1 MRAGKLQLV
10 EGMMLTPGVKRI
22 IFIRAGRYDYAELEL
37 GKSAH
42 LVGDNN
48 VGKTSLIEALQ
59 FLYIGNFHEMKFG
72 NYKWDETQRYYFSS
86 DQSYILFEC
95 MTNKGK
101 YVTVGLHGRG
111 VLQSY
116 NIERFTFSGVYQKD
130 MFVMDDMHVRAFDDV
145 KMKLDED
152 ARHFRILEAKD
163 IRASVLGSIE
173 DTQISLGI
181 VPLRDEGKYGKFSH
195 LFRNLLRLNNMT
207 QQDIKETLLEVHDQF
222 RKKEINL
229 AVEYGTEFARAKL
242 ERNKLNEL
250 KRILPD
256 ANKLKEQWGM
266 HTSTRKDIPAF
277 YQHLERIKTE
287 TALRLRADGKRFGD
301 AARQSEEEIKHLK
314 KRLVDIGDEIKRFA
328 ENRGEMQGNLN
339 RLTANGKE
347 LQGFVASLEQ
357 ESLRNLKHQIAA
369 LQGKLHANTDP
380 VEVIEQDIQ
389 SRNRKLQGLLKSHD
403 NFSLLVGTALKAHF
417 SEAEIR
423 DVFLVLNPALLS
435 APLQQG
441 SIELSN
447 EASALKY
454 LHAIRDAI
462 RDGVFESNGTKIY
475 LASLPET
482 NAVLHDLESIRAEI
496 LATEKHIEKRT
507 SELAV
512 AKDAA
517 SINTQIKSL
526 SGQAEKIQK
535 LLNKWEAYQ
544 EELKSQPEWES
555 QIKSLSDKIGLN
567 EAEAEQVDGNKTTL
581 SGQVDRQKN
590 SAAQAGLDVDKV
602 YKERYAL
609 PDASWPIGLIDP
621 SWTDDFHQAASVYRE
636 MHDTNINTGKEVESI
651 LEGIRRSAPSAGDHF
666 VGTSLEEQIEAVIAT
681 LDGIQKIEESCKEIW
696 EGCVVGLRTSFSH
709 ILKDLDTLRE
719 KMRSFNQ
726 HLAGVSISNLK
737 RISLEIEERKD
748 HTKKYRDMISN
759 DGTLFAGLAE
769 SAKAIEEISKMIEGD
784 PIIRLAD
791 LFGVRFII
799 EFEDGSKK
807 TFSDLSSI
815 ESNGTTIMI
824 KALINMILIRDMMRP
839 SVIKSG
845 EMSIPFYL
853 DEANQID
860 PKNLKQIVDTAT
872 RLGFCP
878 VLAST
883 IPVAV
888 AENLYFVQWADK
900 GKAVLDSHQRI
911 RREVKPEVIEDAAA

>member
-1 MRAGKLQLV
+1 
-10 EGMMLTPGVKRI
+10 MMLTPGVKRI

-48 VGKTSLIEALQ
+48 VGKTSLIESLQ
-59 FLYIGNFHEMKFG
+59 FLYIGNFNEMKFG
-72 NYKWDETQRYYFSS
+72 NYKWEETQRYYFNS

-116 NIERFTFSGVYQKD
+116 NVERFTFSGLYQKD
-130 MFVMDDMHVRAFDDV
+130 IFVLADNHVRPFDDV

-152 ARHFRILEAKD
+152 AHHFRILEAKD
-163 IRASVLGSIE
+163 IRASVLGSLD

-242 ERNKLNEL
+242 ERDKLNEL

-256 ANKLKEQWGM
+256 AQKLKDQWGK
-266 HTSTRKDIPAF
+266 HTSTRKNIPAF

-287 TALRLRADGKRFGD
+287 TVLRLRADEKRFGD
-301 AARQSEEEIKHLK
+301 AARQAEEEIKHLK
-314 KRLVDIGDEIKRFA
+314 KQLIDIGGEIKNFA
-328 ENRGEMQGNLN
+328 ENRGEVQGNLN
-339 RLTANGKE
+339 RLTAMDKE
-347 LQGFVASLEQ
+347 LHGFVVSLEQ
-357 ESLRNLKHQIAA
+357 AALLNLRNQIAA

-380 VEVIEQDIQ
+380 VEVIQRDIQ
-389 SRNRKLQGLLKSHD
+389 TLERKLQGLLRSHD
-403 NFSLLVGTALKAHF
+403 NFALLLGTALNAHF
-417 SEAEIR
+417 SEAEIL
-423 DVFLVLNPALLS
+423 DVFRVLNPALLS
-435 APLQQG
+435 TPLQQG
-441 SIELSN
+441 SIELSD

-462 RDGVFESNGTKIY
+462 CDGVFESNGTKIY
-475 LASLPET
+475 LASLPDANE
-482 NAVLHDLESIRAEI
+482 VLHDIESIKAD
-496 LATEKHIEKRT
+496 IEAAKASLKKKT
-507 SELAV
+507 SELTVAQDASAV
-512 AKDAA
+512 KK
-517 SINTQIKSL
+517 QIEGL
-526 SGQAEKIQK
+526 SGQAATIQK
-535 LLNKWEAYQ
+535 LLIKWGEYQ
-544 EELKSQPEWES
+544 EELKKKPEWES
-555 QIKSLSDKIGLN
+555 QIKSLSDKIGLK
-567 EAEAEQVDGNKTTL
+567 EAEAEQVDGKKSFL
-581 SGQVDRQKN
+581 SAQMVRQKN
-590 SAAQAGLDVDKV
+590 SAAQSGLDVEKV
-602 YKERYAL
+602 YKERYAV
-609 PDASWPIGLIDP
+609 PDASWPIVLIDP
-621 SWTDDFHQAASVYRE
+621 SWTDDFHQAACIYRD
-636 MHDTNINTGKEVESI
+636 MHETNISTGKEVESI
-651 LEGIRRSAPSAGDHF
+651 LDGIRRSAPSAGDHF
-666 VGTSLEEQIEAVIAT
+666 VGTSLEEQIEAVITT
-681 LDGIQKIEESCKEIW
+681 LDSIQKIEESCKEIW

-709 ILKDLDTLRE
+709 ILKDLDSLRE

-726 HLAGVSISNLK
+726 HLAGVTISNLK

-759 DGTLFAGLAE
+759 DGTLFAGLSE
-769 SAKAIEEISKMIEGD
+769 SARAIEEIGKMIEQN

-839 SVIKSG
+839 SVIKSS

-900 GKAVLDSHQRI
+900 GKAVLDNHRRI
-911 RREVKPEVIEDAAA
+911 RREVKQEVIEDAAA

>member
-1 MRAGKLQLV
+1 
-10 EGMMLTPGVKRI
+10 MLTPGVKRI

-59 FLYIGNFHEMKFG
+59 FLYIGHFNEMKFG
-72 NYKWDETQRYYFSS
+72 NYKWEDTQRYYFNS

-111 VLQSY
+111 VLQNY
-116 NIERFTFSGVYQKD
+116 NIERFTYSGQYQKD
-130 MFVMDDMHVRAFDDV
+130 TFVLPDNHVRAFDDV

-152 ARHFRILEAKD
+152 ARHFRLLEPKD
-163 IRASVLGSIE
+163 IRASVMGNID

-181 VPLRDEGKYGKFSH
+181 VPLRDESKYGKFSH

-229 AVEYGTEFARAKL
+229 TVEYGTEFARAKL
-242 ERNKLNEL
+242 ERDKLNEL
-250 KRILPD
+250 KRVLPD
-256 ANKLKEQWGM
+256 AQKLKEQWGM

-287 TALRLRADGKRFGD
+287 TIQRLRADEKRFGE
-301 AARQSEEEIKHLK
+301 AAALAEGKIRELKERLEEIGKENITL
-314 KRLVDIGDEIKRFA
+314 A
-328 ENRGEMQGNLN
+328 ENRGEVAGSLKMLS
-339 RLTANGKE
+339 TKE
-347 LQGFVASLEQ
+347 KALHGFIASLEQ
-357 ESLRNLKHQIAA
+357 ESLSNLEKQIAE

-380 VEVIEQDIQ
+380 VEIIQ
-389 SRNRKLQGLLKSHD
+389 QNIQTLERKLQGLLRSHD
-403 NFSLLVGTALKAHF
+403 NFALLAGTALKGHF

-423 DVFLVLNPALLS
+423 DVFRVFNPALLS
-435 APLQQG
+435 MPLQVG
-441 SIELSN
+441 SIEVSD
-447 EASALKY
+447 EASALRY
-454 LHAIRDAI
+454 LHAISDAI
-462 RDGVFESNGTKIY
+462 REGVFEWNGTKIY
-475 LASLPET
+475 LSSLPDT
-482 NAVLHDLESIRAEI
+482 NEVLHDLESIKAEI
-496 LATEKHIEKRT
+496 QATRKQIEKRA
-507 SELAV
+507 SELVVAQDASAV
-512 AKDAA
+512 KNQIEGFSGQAKAIQRR
-517 SINTQIKSL
+517 INDWNAYQDELKKKPGWESLVKTISTEIELKEAEARKIEEEKSAL
-526 SGQAEKIQK
+526 SGQLI
-535 LLNKWEAYQ
+535 
-544 EELKSQPEWES
+544 
-555 QIKSLSDKIGLN
+555 
-567 EAEAEQVDGNKTTL
+567 
-581 SGQVDRQKN
+581 RQQN
-590 SAAQAGLDVDKV
+590 SANQAGLDVEKV
-602 YKERYAL
+602 YKERYVL
-609 PDASWPIGLIDP
+609 PDASWRTGLIDP
-621 SWTDDFHQAASVYRE
+621 SWTEDFHQAASIYRE
-636 MHDTNINTGKEVESI
+636 MHDTNISTGKEVENI
-651 LEGIRRSAPSAGDHF
+651 LDGIRRSAPSAGDHF
-666 VGTSLEEQIEAVIAT
+666 VGSSLEEQIEAVITT
-681 LDGIQKIEESCKEIW
+681 LDSIQKIEESCKEIW
-696 EGCVVGLRTSFSH
+696 EGCVVGLRTSFNH
-709 ILKDLDTLRE
+709 ILKDLDSLRD

-737 RISLEIEERKD
+737 RVSLEIEERKD

-759 DGTLFAGLAE
+759 DGSLFAGLSE
-769 SAKAIEEISKMIEGD
+769 STKAIEEISKMIEQN

-900 GKAVLDSHQRI
+900 GKAVLDSHRRI
-911 RREVKPEVIEDAAA
+911 RREVKVVEDAAA

>member
-1 MRAGKLQLV
+1 
-10 EGMMLTPGVKRI
+10 MLTPGVERI

-59 FLYIGNFHEMKFG
+59 FLYIGHFNEMKFG
-72 NYKWDETQRYYFSS
+72 NYKWEDTQRYYFNS

-111 VLQSY
+111 VLQNY
-116 NIERFTFSGVYQKD
+116 NIERFTYSGQYQKD
-130 MFVMDDMHVRAFDDV
+130 TFVLPDNHVRAFDDV

-152 ARHFRILEAKD
+152 ARHFRLLEPKD
-163 IRASVLGSIE
+163 IRASVMGSID

-181 VPLRDEGKYGKFSH
+181 VPLRDESKYGKFSH

-242 ERNKLNEL
+242 ERDKLNEL
-250 KRILPD
+250 KRVLPD
-256 ANKLKEQWGM
+256 AQKLKEQWGI

-287 TALRLRADGKRFGD
+287 TIQRLRADEKRFGE
-301 AARQSEEEIKHLK
+301 AAALAEGKIRELKERLEEIGKENITL
-314 KRLVDIGDEIKRFA
+314 A
-328 ENRGEMQGNLN
+328 ENRGEVAGSLKMLS
-339 RLTANGKE
+339 TKE
-347 LQGFVASLEQ
+347 KALHGFIASLEQ
-357 ESLRNLKHQIAA
+357 ESLSNLEKQIAE
-369 LQGKLHANTDP
+369 LQGKLHANTDS
-380 VEVIEQDIQ
+380 VEIIQ
-389 SRNRKLQGLLKSHD
+389 QNIQTLERKLQGLLRSHD
-403 NFSLLVGTALKAHF
+403 NFALLAGTALKGHF

-423 DVFLVLNPALLS
+423 DVFRVFNPALLS
-435 APLQQG
+435 MPLQVG
-441 SIELSN
+441 SIEVSD
-447 EASALKY
+447 EASALRY
-454 LHAIRDAI
+454 LHAISDAI
-462 RDGVFESNGTKIY
+462 REGVFEWNGTKIY
-475 LASLPET
+475 LSSLPDT
-482 NAVLHDLESIRAEI
+482 NEVLHDLESIKAEI
-496 LATEKHIEKRT
+496 QTTRKQIEKRA

-512 AKDAA
+512 AQDASA
-517 SINTQIKSL
+517 VKNQIEGL
-526 SGQAEKIQK
+526 SGQAKMILGQ
-535 LLNKWEAYQ
+535 LNDWNAYQ
-544 EELKSQPEWES
+544 EELKKKPEWES
-555 QIKSLSDKIGLN
+555 LVKSLSTEIEFKK
-567 EAEAEQVDGNKTTL
+567 AEARKIEEEKSAL
-581 SGQVDRQKN
+581 SGQLIRQQN
-590 SAAQAGLDVDKV
+590 SANQARLDVENV
-602 YKERYAL
+602 YKERYVL
-609 PDASWPIGLIDP
+609 PDVSWRTGLIDP
-621 SWTDDFHQAASVYRE
+621 SWTEDFHQAASIYRE
-636 MHDTNINTGKEVESI
+636 MHDTNISTGKEVENI
-651 LEGIRRSAPSAGDHF
+651 LDGIRRSAPSAGDHF
-666 VGTSLEEQIEAVIAT
+666 VGSTPEEQIEAVITT
-681 LDGIQKIEESCKEIW
+681 LDSIQKIEESCKEIW
-696 EGCVVGLRTSFSH
+696 EGCVVGLRTSFNH
-709 ILKDLDTLRE
+709 ILKDLDSLRD

-737 RISLEIEERKD
+737 RVSLEIEERKD

-759 DGTLFAGLAE
+759 DGSLFAGLSE
-769 SAKAIEEISKMIEGD
+769 STKAIEEISKMIEQN

-900 GKAVLDSHQRI
+900 GKAVLDSHRRI
-911 RREVKPEVIEDAAA
+911 RREVKVVEDAAAAA

>member
-1 MRAGKLQLV
+1 
-10 EGMMLTPGVKRI
+10 MLTPGVKRI

-59 FLYIGNFHEMKFG
+59 FLYIGNFNEMKFG
-72 NYKWDETQRYYFSS
+72 NYKWDETQRYYFNS

-116 NIERFTFSGVYQKD
+116 NVERFTYSGQYQKN
-130 MFVMDDMHVRAFDDV
+130 MFVLADNHVRPFDDV
-145 KMKLDED
+145 KMKLDDD

-163 IRASVLGSIE
+163 IRASVLGTI
-173 DTQISLGI
+173 DDAQISLGI

-229 AVEYGTEFARAKL
+229 AIEYGTEFARAKL

-256 ANKLKEQWGM
+256 AHKLKEQWGM
-266 HTSTRKDIPAF
+266 HTLTRKDIPAF

-287 TALRLRADGKRFGD
+287 TILRLRADEKRFGD
-301 AARQSEEEIKHLK
+301 AARQTEEEIKHLN
-314 KRLVDIGDEIKRFA
+314 KRLVDIRDGIKKLA
-328 ENRGEMQGNLN
+328 ENRGEVQGNLN
-339 RLTANGKE
+339 RLTANENE
-347 LQGFVASLEQ
+347 LYGFVVSLEQ
-357 ESLRNLKHQIAA
+357 AALLNLKNKIAE

-380 VEVIEQDIQ
+380 VEIIERDIQ
-389 SRNRKLQGLLKSHD
+389 SHNRKLQGLLRSHA
-403 NFSLLVGTALKAHF
+403 NFALLAGTALKGRF
-417 SEAEIR
+417 SETEIR
-423 DVFLVLNPALLS
+423 DVFRVLNPALLS
-435 APLQQG
+435 TPLQQG
-441 SIELSN
+441 SIEVSD

-475 LASLPET
+475 LSSLPET
-482 NAVLHDLESIRAEI
+482 NEVLHDLKSIKTEI
-496 LATEKHIEKRT
+496 QATETHIKKRT

-512 AKDAA
+512 AKDA
-517 SINTQIKSL
+517 SSVNMQIETL
-526 SGQAEKIQK
+526 SDQAEKIQK
-535 LLNKWEAYQ
+535 LLIKWDEYQ
-544 EELKSQPEWES
+544 EDLKKQPEWGS
-555 QIKSLSDKIGLN
+555 LIQSLSAGIGLK
-567 EAEAEQVDGNKTTL
+567 EAEAQQIDGEKSVL
-581 SGQVDRQKN
+581 FGQMDRQKE
-590 SAAQAGLDVDKV
+590 SAKQAGLDVGKV
-602 YKERYAL
+602 HKERYES

-621 SWTDDFHQAASVYRE
+621 SWTDDFHPAASIYRE
-636 MHDTNINTGKEVESI
+636 MHETNIRTGKEVESI

-666 VGTSLEEQIEAVIAT
+666 VGTSFEEQIEAVIAT
-681 LDGIQKIEESCKEIW
+681 LDSIQKIEESCKEIW

-719 KMRSFNQ
+719 KMRAFNQ

-737 RISLEIEERKD
+737 RISLEIEEWKD
-748 HTKKYRDMISN
+748 HTKKYRDMISPA
-759 DGTLFAGLAE
+759 GTLLAGLSE
-769 SAKAIEEISKMIEGD
+769 STRAIEEISKMFEQN

-824 KALINMILIRDMMRP
+824 KALINMILIRDMMRL
-839 SVIKSG
+839 SVVKSG

-860 PKNLKQIVDTAT
+860 TKNLKQIVDTAI

-900 GKAVLDSHQRI
+900 GKAVLDSHRRI
-911 RREVKPEVIEDAAA
+911 RREVKEEVIEDAAA

>member
-1 MRAGKLQLV
+1 
-10 EGMMLTPGVKRI
+10 MLTPGVKRI

-48 VGKTSLIEALQ
+48 VGKTSLIESLQ
-59 FLYIGNFHEMKFG
+59 FLYIGNFNEMKFG
-72 NYKWDETQRYYFSS
+72 NYKWEETQRYYFNS

-116 NIERFTFSGVYQKD
+116 NVERFTFSGLYQKD
-130 MFVMDDMHVRAFDDV
+130 VFVLADNHVRPFDDV

-163 IRASVLGSIE
+163 VRSSVLGSLD
-173 DTQISLGI
+173 DTQVSLGI

-229 AVEYGTEFARAKL
+229 AVEYGSEFARARL
-242 ERNKLNEL
+242 ERDKLNEL

-256 ANKLKEQWGM
+256 AQKLKEQWGM

-287 TALRLRADGKRFGD
+287 TIQRLRADEKRFGD
-301 AARQSEEEIKHLK
+301 AAHQADEKIGQLKISQTAIGKVIKDLAGKHAVAQNNLSTLAKKEQS
-314 KRLVDIGDEIKRFA
+314 
-328 ENRGEMQGNLN
+328 
-339 RLTANGKE
+339 
-347 LQGFVASLEQ
+347 LQGFVASLER
-357 ESLRNLKHQIAA
+357 EALRNLGSQISG
-369 LQGKLHANTDP
+369 LQGKLYANTDP
-380 VEVIEQDIQ
+380 VEVIQQDIQ
-389 SRNRKLQGLLKSHD
+389 KLNCKLKNLQSNHD
-403 NFSLLVGTALKAHF
+403 NFALLAGTALKVHF
-417 SEAEIR
+417 TDAEIH
-423 DVFLVLNPALLS
+423 DVFRVLNPVLLS

-441 SIELSN
+441 SIEVSD
-447 EASALKY
+447 EAGALKY
-454 LHAIRDAI
+454 LYAIRDAI
-462 RDGVFESNGTKIY
+462 RNGVFEWNGTKIH
-475 LASLPET
+475 LSSLPDT
-482 NAVLHDLESIRAEI
+482 NEVLHDLESIKAEI
-496 LATEKHIEKRT
+496 KTIKAKFEKKT
-507 SELAV
+507 SELTVAQNAAAV
-512 AKDAA
+512 NK
-517 SINTQIKSL
+517 QIEEL
-526 SGQAEKIQK
+526 SAQAQVIQK
-535 LLNKWEAYQ
+535 QFNDWDVYL
-544 EELKSQPEWES
+544 EELEKKPEWES
-555 QIKSLSDKIGLN
+555 LVKTLASEIELK
-567 EAEAEQVDGNKTTL
+567 EAEALQIENEKSGL
-581 SGQVDRQKN
+581 SDQLIRQKN
-590 SAAQAGLDVDKV
+590 SAEQAGLYIEKV
-602 YKERYAL
+602 YKEKYVL
-609 PDASWPIGLIDP
+609 PDASWPVGLMDP
-621 SWTDDFHQAASVYRE
+621 SWTDDFHQAAAIYRE
-636 MHDTNINTGKEVESI
+636 MHDTNISTGKEVENI

-666 VGTSLEEQIEAVIAT
+666 VGTSLEEQIEAVITT
-681 LDGIQKIEESCKEIW
+681 LDSIQKIEESCKEIW

-709 ILKDLDTLRE
+709 ILKDLDSLRE

-900 GKAVLDSHQRI
+900 GKAVLDSHRRI
-911 RREVKPEVIEDAAA
+911 RREVKQEAIEDATA

>member
-1 MRAGKLQLV
+1 
-10 EGMMLTPGVKRI
+10 MLTPGVKRI

-59 FLYIGNFHEMKFG
+59 FLYIGNFNEMKFG
-72 NYKWDETQRYYFSS
+72 NYKWDETQRYYFNS
-86 DQSYILFEC
+86 DQSYVLFEC

-111 VLQSY
+111 MLQSY
-116 NIERFTFSGVYQKD
+116 NIERFTFSGLYQKD
-130 MFVMDDMHVRAFDDV
+130 LFVQADNHVRAFDDV
-145 KMKLDED
+145 KMRLDED
-152 ARHFRILEAKD
+152 ARHFRLLEAKD
-163 IRASVLGSIE
+163 IRASVLGIL
-173 DTQISLGI
+173 DDAHISLGI

-229 AVEYGTEFARAKL
+229 TVEHGTEFARAKL
-242 ERNKLNEL
+242 ERDKLNEL
-250 KRILPD
+250 KRVLPD
-256 ANKLKEQWGM
+256 AIKLKEQWEK

-277 YQHLERIKTE
+277 YHHLEHIKTE
-287 TALRLRADGKRFGD
+287 TILRLRGDKKRFD
-301 AARQSEEEIKHLK
+301 DEARQLEERQKQLKGDQSDVGEAIKK
-314 KRLVDIGDEIKRFA
+314 IAGERGEVQGNIKRLA
-328 ENRGEMQGNLN
+328 EK
-339 RLTANGKE
+339 AKE
-347 LQGFVASLEQ
+347 LEGFVVSLEQ
-357 ESLRNLKHQIAA
+357 EALTNLESQKAE
-369 LQGKLHANTDP
+369 LQGKLHANTDS
-380 VEVIEQDIQ
+380 VDVSQREVGRLKI
-389 SRNRKLQGLLKSHD
+389 KLQQLEKIHD
-403 NFSLLVGTALKAHF
+403 DFSLLVGTALKAHF

-423 DVFLVLNPALLS
+423 DVFKVLNPALLLIPVQS
-435 APLQQG
+435 G
-441 SIELSN
+441 SIEISDEAVALGSLRGILS
-447 EASALKY
+447 
-454 LHAIRDAI
+454 AI
-462 RDGVFESNGTKIY
+462 RDGVLEWNGTKIY
-475 LASLPET
+475 LSSLPDANE
-482 NAVLHDLESIRAEI
+482 VLHDLQSIKAEI
-496 LATEKHIEKRT
+496 EATKISLKKKT
-507 SELAV
+507 SELTV
-512 AKDAA
+512 AQDASTIKKKIEA
-517 SINTQIKSL
+517 LSTQTI
-526 SGQAEKIQK
+526 EIQK
-535 LLNKWEAYQ
+535 QLNAWEAYQ
-544 EELKSQPEWES
+544 EESEKKLGWELLVTKLSAEIKLK
-555 QIKSLSDKIGLN
+555 
-567 EAEAEQVDGNKTTL
+567 EAEALRIQTEMLALSEQFN
-581 SGQVDRQKN
+581 RNIN
-590 SAAQAGLDVDKV
+590 SAKEAGENIAKV
-602 YKERYAL
+602 YAERYAL
-609 PDASWPIGLIDP
+609 PDASWPMSLIDP
-621 SWTDDFHQAASVYRE
+621 SWTDEFHQAAAIYRD
-636 MHDTNINTGKEVESI
+636 MHDTNISTGKEVERI
-651 LEGIRRSAPSAGDHF
+651 LEGIHHSAPSAGDHF
-666 VGTSLEEQIEAVIAT
+666 IGTTLEERIDAVIAT

-709 ILKDLDTLRE
+709 ILKDLDSLRE

-737 RISLEIEERKD
+737 RVSLEIEERKD
-748 HTKKYRDMISN
+748 HTKKYRNMISN
-759 DGTLFAGLAE
+759 DGTLFAGLSE
-769 SAKAIEEISKMIEGD
+769 SVKATEEISKMIEQN

-845 EMSIPFYL
+845 GLSIPFYL

-900 GKAVLDSHQRI
+900 GKAVLDSHRRI
-911 RREVKPEVIEDAAA
+911 RREAKEKVIEDAAA

>member
-1 MRAGKLQLV
+1 
-10 EGMMLTPGVKRI
+10 MLTPGVKRI

-48 VGKTSLIEALQ
+48 VGKTSLIESLQ
-59 FLYIGNFHEMKFG
+59 LLYIGNFNEMKFG
-72 NYKWDETQRYYFSS
+72 NYKWDETQRYYFNS

-111 VLQSY
+111 VLQNY
-116 NIERFTFSGVYQKD
+116 NIERFTFSGLYQKD
-130 MFVMDDMHVRAFDDV
+130 IFVLDDKHVRAFDDV

-163 IRASVLGSIE
+163 IRASVLGAI
-173 DTQISLGI
+173 DDPHISLGI

-229 AVEYGTEFARAKL
+229 AVEHGTEFARAKL
-242 ERNKLNEL
+242 ERDKLNEL

-256 ANKLKEQWGM
+256 AHKLKEQWGK

-277 YQHLERIKTE
+277 HHHLERIKTE
-287 TALRLRADGKRFGD
+287 TILRLKGDEKRFGEE
-301 AARQSEEEIKHLK
+301 AGELGERQEQLKGNQADVGETIKK
-314 KRLVDIGDEIKRFA
+314 IAGERGEVQGNIKRLTEKA
-328 ENRGEMQGNLN
+328 
-339 RLTANGKE
+339 KE
-347 LQGFVASLEQ
+347 LEGFVVSLEQ
-357 ESLRNLKHQIAA
+357 VALTNLEKQRAE

-380 VEVIEQDIQ
+380 VDVIQREVG
-389 SRNRKLQGLLKSHD
+389 RLKTKLQQLEKIHD
-403 NFSLLVGTALKAHF
+403 DFSSLVGTALKAHF
-417 SEAEIR
+417 SETEIR
-423 DVFLVLNPALLS
+423 DVFRVLNPALLLV
-435 APLQQG
+435 PLQSG
-441 SIELSN
+441 SVEILDEAAALS
-447 EASALKY
+447 Y
-454 LHAIRDAI
+454 LQAILDAI
-462 RDGVFESNGTKIY
+462 RDGIFELHGTKIY
-475 LASLPET
+475 LSSLPVANET
-482 NAVLHDLESIRAEI
+482 LHDLQSIKAEI
-496 LATEKHIEKRT
+496 EAIKISLKKKA
-507 SELAV
+507 SELTIAQT
-512 AKDAA
+512 A
-517 SINTQIKSL
+517 SVVQEQIGELSIQIKKLQERLIDWGVYQRELGKKTEWESLIAKLSADIELKEAEALRIQTEMLVL
-526 SGQAEKIQK
+526 SGQFNRNI
-535 LLNKWEAYQ
+535 
-544 EELKSQPEWES
+544 
-555 QIKSLSDKIGLN
+555 
-567 EAEAEQVDGNKTTL
+567 
-581 SGQVDRQKN
+581 N
-590 SAAQAGLDVDKV
+590 SAKKAGEDIAKV
-602 YKERYAL
+602 YNERYAQ

-621 SWTDDFHQAASVYRE
+621 SWTDDFHQVASIYRE
-636 MHDTNINTGKEVESI
+636 MHDTNISTGKEVESI

-666 VGTSLEEQIEAVIAT
+666 VGSSLEEQIEAVITT
-681 LDGIQKIEESCKEIW
+681 LNSIQKIEESCKKIW

-709 ILKDLDTLRE
+709 ILKDLDSLRE
-719 KMRSFNQ
+719 KMRAFNQ

-737 RISLEIEERKD
+737 RISLEIEEWKD

-759 DGTLFAGLAE
+759 DGTLFAGLSE
-769 SAKAIEEISKMIEGD
+769 STKAIEEISKMIEGN

-824 KALINMILIRDMMRP
+824 KALINMILIRDMMRQ

-860 PKNLKQIVDTAT
+860 PKNLKQLVDTAI

-911 RREVKPEVIEDAAA
+911 RREVKEEVIEDAAA

>member
-1 MRAGKLQLV
+1 
-10 EGMMLTPGVKRI
+10 MLTPGVKRI

-37 GKSAH
+37 GKSVH

-48 VGKTSLIEALQ
+48 VGKTSLIESLQ
-59 FLYIGNFHEMKFG
+59 FLYIGNFNEMKFG
-72 NYKWDETQRYYFSS
+72 NYKWEETQRYYFNS

-95 MTNKGK
+95 MTHKGK

-116 NIERFTFSGVYQKD
+116 NIERFTFSGLYQKD
-130 MFVMDDMHVRAFDDV
+130 IFVMADNHVRPFDDV

-163 IRASVLGSIE
+163 IRTSVLGTID
-173 DTQISLGI
+173 DTHISLGI
-181 VPLRDEGKYGKFSH
+181 VQLRDEGKYGKFSH

-242 ERNKLNEL
+242 ERDKLNEL

-256 ANKLKEQWGM
+256 AHRLKEQWGK

-277 YQHLERIKTE
+277 HLHLERIKTE
-287 TALRLRADGKRFGD
+287 TIKRLRADEKRFGE
-301 AARQSEEEIKHLK
+301 AALQSKEKIDQLKSKQTTIGETIKEL
-314 KRLVDIGDEIKRFA
+314 A
-328 ENRGEMQGNLN
+328 EKRGEAHGNLN
-339 RLTANGKE
+339 RLSAKGRE

-357 ESLRNLKHQIAA
+357 EALRNLEHKVAE

-380 VEVIEQDIQ
+380 IEVIEREIK
-389 SRNRKLQGLLKSHD
+389 SLNRKLHELSRSHENFALLA
-403 NFSLLVGTALKAHF
+403 GTALKARL
-417 SEAEIR
+417 SETDIR
-423 DVFLVLNPALLS
+423 NVFRVLNPALLS
-435 APLQQG
+435 IPLQEG
-441 SIELSN
+441 FIEVSD
-447 EASALKY
+447 EAGALKY

-462 RDGVFESNGTKIY
+462 HDGIFEWNGARIH
-475 LASLPET
+475 LSSLPET
-482 NAVLHDLESIRAEI
+482 HEVLHDLESIKSGIKETKAI
-496 LATEKHIEKRT
+496 LKKKT

-512 AKDAA
+512 AQNAAVLAKQIEEFSGQAKAIQKQLNNWDAYQEDLNKKPELESLVNTLSAEIELKDAEVLQTQE
-517 SINTQIKSL
+517 SISIL
-526 SGQAEKIQK
+526 SGQMSR
-535 LLNKWEAYQ
+535 Q
-544 EELKSQPEWES
+544 E
-555 QIKSLSDKIGLN
+555 
-567 EAEAEQVDGNKTTL
+567 
-581 SGQVDRQKN
+581 N
-590 SAAQAGLDVDKV
+590 SAANAGLDIDKI

-621 SWTDDFHQAASVYRE
+621 SWRDDFHQAVSVYRE
-636 MHDTNINTGKEVESI
+636 MYDTNISTGKEVESI
-651 LEGIRRSAPSAGDHF
+651 LEGIHRSAPSAGDHF
-666 VGTSLEEQIEAVIAT
+666 VGTSIEEQIEAVIT
-681 LDGIQKIEESCKEIW
+681 TVDSIQKIEESCKEIW
-696 EGCVVGLRTSFSH
+696 EGCVVGLRASFSY
-709 ILKDLDTLRE
+709 ILKDLDSLRE
-719 KMRSFNQ
+719 KMRTFNQ

-759 DGTLFAGLAE
+759 DGTLFAGLSE
-769 SAKAIEEISKMIEGD
+769 STKAIEEISKLIEQN

-824 KALINMILIRDMMRP
+824 KALINMILIRDMMRQ

-845 EMSIPFYL
+845 QMSIPFYL

-900 GKAVLDSHQRI
+900 SKAVLDSHRRI
-911 RREVKPEVIEDAAA
+911 RREVKEEVIKDAAA